1 MIEDYFANSPTEDI
15 VSVLSSKYEDYIDY
29 LRTSGHLRLIQR
41 AHNQYFKGILHK
53 GSDKPAGPVGEYSIL
68 YNNHFRNI
76 LQNLLSLT
84 VNQRPAFEPK
94 AANTDY
100 KSIVQVKLASGLLEY
115 YLRDKK
121 LERNIRKAVEEC
133 LWCGEAF
140 VKATWSPT
148 LGKEYGVSDTGDII
162 REGDI
167 LYKNSNS
174 LTMARDIYA
183 KSWDEVPWCIE
194 KSFINKYELAGQFPD
209 KADEIIAIEYNPLD
223 FDSDD
228 YFTFVGDPYFNSDQ
242 IPVYE
247 FYHKDD
253 SARQGGRYTFYAGDS
268 VLLFDGPMP
277 YKTLPF
283 YRVAYADRYGTS
295 LGYSVAFDLLPL
307 QKAVDVLTSI
317 IETIVEVY
325 GLPSVDVP
333 MGSNITPERGMEGL
347 KIFMTDR
354 TKGKV
359 EVINLLDL
367 RRELFEAKNMYIQD
381 METLSGVNS
390 VVRGN
395 PEASLKSGS
404 ALALVATQA
413 IQFSQNF
420 QQGFV
425 QLLEDLGTA
434 TINLLKDFATSPR
447 VAMIAGISNSVYM
460 QEFTGDDLS
469 DINRVLVDMGNPLA
483 RTTAGRINLAES
495 LLNSGMVAT
504 PEQYIQVLTTG
515 RLEVAIEGTQAELLL
530 IRSENE
536 SMLRGEDVNAI
547 ITDLHAV
554 HIREHKV
561 LLASPESRRNANLV
575 QMTLDHIQEHIDL
588 MKSANKD
595 ILVMTGSQPLPP
607 DQPQPVE
614 QMNPPGAAPLFDSTN
629 PAIQEAQGVKNPRMP
644 KNPISG
650 QPYSPPTTLANI
662 PNAGGL

>member
-1 MIEDYFANSPTEDI
+1 MMEDYFANESTENI
-15 VSVLSSKYEDYIDY
+15 ASVLSQKFDDYIHY
-29 LRTSGHLRLIQR
+29 LRASGHMTLLRKS
-41 AHNQYFKGILHK
+41 HNQYFKGVYHNAS
-53 GSDKPAGPVGEYSIL
+53 GSNGGLAGEYSIL
-68 YNNHFRNI
+68 YDNHFRNI
-76 LQNLLSLT
+76 LQNQLSLT

-100 KSIVQVKLASGLLEY
+100 KSIVQVKLASGLLDY

-121 LERNIRKAVEEC
+121 MERNIRHSAEDA

-140 VKATWSPT
+140 VKATWGPH
-148 LGKEYGVSDTGDII
+148 LGREYGVRDDGSII

-167 LYKNSNS
+167 EYKNSNV
-174 LTMARDIYA
+174 LNVARDVYA
-183 KSWDEVPWCIE
+183 RSWDECSWCIE
-194 KSFINKYELAGQFPD
+194 RNFINKYELAGMFPD
-209 KADEIIAIEYNPLD
+209 KADDIISIVYDPKSYEDDNFLYNQTYND
-223 FDSDD
+223 
-228 YFTFVGDPYFNSDQ
+228 SDQ

-247 FYHKDD
+247 FYHKDN
-253 SARQGGRYTFYAGDS
+253 SARKGGRYTLYAGED

-277 YKTLPF
+277 YRELPL
-283 YRVAYADRYGTS
+283 YRISYSDRYGTS
-295 LGYSVAFDLLPL
+295 LGYTVAFDLLPL
-307 QKAVDVLTSI
+307 QKSLDVVTSI
-317 IETIVEVY
+317 IMTIIEVY

-354 TKGKV
+354 SKGKV

-367 RRELFEAKNMYIQD
+367 RRELFESRNMIIQD
-381 METLSGVNS
+381 METLSGVNA

-395 PEASLKSGS
+395 PESSLKSGS

-420 QQGFV
+420 QQAYT

-434 TINLLKDFATSPR
+434 TVNLLKDFAQSPR
-447 VAMIAGISNSVYM
+447 VAMIAGVSNSVYM
-460 QEFTGDDLS
+460 QEFTGNDLS
-469 DINRVLVDMGNPLA
+469 EINRVLVDMGNPLA

-495 LLNSGMVAT
+495 LISNGMIQT

-530 IRSENE
+530 IRAENE
-536 SMLRGEDVNAI
+536 AIMRGENVDAI

-561 LLASPESRRNANLV
+561 LLASPQSRKNKQLV
-575 QMTLDHIQEHIDL
+575 QTTLDHIQEHIDL
-588 MKSANKD
+588 MKTANKD

-607 DQPQPVE
+607 DQPQPAE
-614 QMNPPGAAPLFDSTN
+614 QMSPGAAPLFDATN
-629 PAIQEAQGVKNPRMP
+629 PVMQEAQGVKNPRMP
-644 KNPISG
+644 QNPITG
-650 QPYSPPTTLANI
+650 QPYSPPTTSANI
-662 PNAGGL
+662 PTVGGL

>member
-1 MIEDYFANSPTEDI
+1 MIEDYFANESTDNI
-15 VSVLSSKYEDYIDY
+15 ASVLSQKFGDYINY
-29 LRTSGHLRLIQR
+29 LRSSGYMDLIKR
-41 AHNQYFKGILHK
+41 SHKQYFKGIYHL
-53 GSDKPAGPVGEYSIL
+53 GREPQGGLAGEYTIL
-68 YNNHFRNI
+68 HDNHFRNI
-76 LQNLLSLT
+76 LQNQLSLT

-100 KSIVQVKLASGLLEY
+100 KSIVQVKLASGLLDY

-121 LERNIRKAVEEC
+121 LERNIRHAAEEA
-133 LWCGEAF
+133 LWSSEAF
-140 VKATWSPT
+140 VKATWGPH
-148 LGKEYGVSDTGDII
+148 LGKEYGVGDNNQIV

-167 LYKNSNS
+167 SYNNSNVLS
-174 LTMARDIYA
+174 VARDVYA
-183 KSWDEVPWCIE
+183 RSWDDCSWCIE
-194 KSFINKYELAGQFPD
+194 RSFMNKYELAGMFPD
-209 KADEIIAIEYNPLD
+209 QADAILSVSYDPKNYLDDNLMIAESYVD
-223 FDSDD
+223 
-228 YFTFVGDPYFNSDQ
+228 SDQ

-247 FYHKDD
+247 FYHKDNA
-253 SARQGGRYTFYAGDS
+253 ARPGGRYTFYAGED

-277 YKTLPF
+277 YRELPL
-283 YRVAYADRYGTS
+283 YRISYSDRYGTS
-295 LGYSVAFDLLPL
+295 LGYTVAFDLLPL
-307 QKAVDVLTSI
+307 QKALDVITSI
-317 IETIVEVY
+317 IETIIEVY

-354 TKGKV
+354 SKGKV

-367 RRELFEAKNMYIQD
+367 RGELFKARDMIIQD
-381 METLSGVNS
+381 METISGVNAT
-390 VVRGN
+390 VRGN
-395 PEASLKSGS
+395 PESSLKSGS

-420 QQGFV
+420 QQAYT

-447 VAMIAGISNSVYM
+447 VAMIAGLSNSVYM
-460 QEFTGDDLS
+460 QEFTGNDLS
-469 DINRVLVDMGNPLA
+469 EINRVLVDMGNPLA

-495 LLNSGMVAT
+495 LIANGMIQT

-530 IRSENE
+530 IRAENE
-536 SMLRGEDVNAI
+536 AIMRGEDVDAI

-561 LLASPESRRNANLV
+561 LLASPQSRKNAQLV
-575 QMTLDHIQEHIDL
+575 QATLSHIQEHIDL

-607 DQPQPVE
+607 DQPQPAE
-614 QMNPPGAAPLFDSTN
+614 QMQPGAAPLFDASN
-629 PAIQEAQGVKNPRMP
+629 PVIQEAQKVNNPKMP
-644 KNPISG
+644 QNPVTG
-650 QPYSPPTTLANI
+650 QPYSPPTTSANV
-662 PNAGGL
+662 PTAGGL

>member
-1 MIEDYFANSPTEDI
+1 MIEDYFANESTENI
-15 VSVLSSKYEDYIDY
+15 ASVLSQKFTDYIHY
-29 LRTSGHLRLIQR
+29 LRSSGQLALMRR
-41 AHNQYFKGILHK
+41 SHNQYFKGVYHLGRE
-53 GSDKPAGPVGEYSIL
+53 GSGGLVGEYTLL
-68 YNNHFRNI
+68 YDNHFRNI

-100 KSIVQVKLASGLLEY
+100 KSIVQVKLAAGLLEY

-121 LERNIRKAVEEC
+121 LEKYIRHASEDA
-133 LWCGEAF
+133 LWSGEAF
-140 VKATWSPT
+140 VKAIWGPH
-148 LGKEYGVSDTGDII
+148 LGKEYGVNEAGSVV

-167 LYKNSNS
+167 SYKASNA
-174 LTMARDIYA
+174 LNVARDVYA
-183 KSWDEVPWCIE
+183 RSWDECSWCIE
-194 KSFINKYELAGQFPD
+194 RNFMNKYELAGMFPD
-209 KADEIIAIEYNPLD
+209 KEDEILSINYDPKNYLD
-223 FDSDD
+223 DNFLVLDSYFD
-228 YFTFVGDPYFNSDQ
+228 TDQ

-253 SARQGGRYTFYAGDS
+253 AARPGGRYTFYAGED
-268 VLLFDGPMP
+268 VLLFDGPLP
-277 YKTLPF
+277 YRELPL
-283 YRVAYADRYGTS
+283 YRIAYSDRYGTS
-295 LGYSVAFDLLPL
+295 LGYTVAFDLLPL
-307 QKAVDVLTSI
+307 QKAVDVITSI
-317 IETIVEVY
+317 IETIIEVY

-333 MGSNITPERGMEGL
+333 MGSNVTPERGLEGL

-354 TKGKV
+354 SKGKI

-367 RRELFEAKNMYIQD
+367 RAELFQARNMIIQD

-420 QQGFV
+420 QQAYT

-434 TINLLKDFATSPR
+434 TINLLKDFAQSPR
-447 VAMIAGISNSVYM
+447 VAMIAGVSNSVYM
-460 QEFTGDDLS
+460 QEFTGNDLS
-469 DINRVLVDMGNPLA
+469 EINRVLVDMGNPLA

-495 LLNSGMVAT
+495 LIANGMIQT

-536 SMLRGEDVNAI
+536 AIMRGEEVDAI

-561 LLASPESRRNANLV
+561 LLASPQSRKNPQLV
-575 QMTLDHIQEHIDL
+575 QATLSHIQEHIDL
-588 MKSANKD
+588 MKNANKD

-607 DQPQPVE
+607 DQPQPAE
-614 QMNPPGAAPLFDSTN
+614 QMSPGAAPLFDSTN
-629 PAIQEAQGVKNPRMP
+629 PVIQEAQGVKNPRMP
-644 KNPISG
+644 QNPMTG
-650 QPYSPPTTLANI
+650 QPYSPPTTSANI
-662 PNAGGL
+662 PTAGGL